1 MKKFMLICA
10 PMTSRSG
17 YGAHARDLIKSFM
30 EHDKYDIQV
39 FDVPWG
45 STPRNALDKN
55 NVDDKKMLDLI
66 TRENSFQTQPDIYVD
81 IRIPNEFQ
89 NPGKFN
95 IGITAGIETNAVSQA
110 WIEGCN
116 KMDLVIVPSKHSKDG
131 FVNALYEKIQQLP
144 DGQQKKIG
152 ELKLEKPIEI
162 LFEGSDKIYRK
173 LSTEEID
180 SKFFDWLNDEV
191 PEKFAFLHVGLWGKG
206 GYGEDRK
213 DIGTLLKTFYESF
226 ANKKKQPALILKTS
240 GANFSIIDRNDIKKK
255 INDIKGTF
263 GKTKLPNLYLLHGDL
278 TDEEMNEM
286 YNHPKVKAHVSFT
299 HGEGFGRPLLEASFS
314 GKPIIAPISTGQA
327 DFLDK
332 DYTIEIPHKL
342 TKVPPNSFPKGYT
355 NPESQWSTVNYGIA
369 SRLMS
374 DVFQNY
380 DKYKVRGKKQMIVN
394 RENFSFEAMKEKLVG
409 MVDEILGDVPK
420 QVELKLP
427 TLKKEPKK
435 LKLPKLKKG

>member
-66 TRENSFQTQPDIYVD
+66 TRENNFQTQPDVYVD

-116 KMDLVIVPSKHSKDG
+116 RMDLVIVPSQHSKEG

-152 ELKLEKPIEI
+152 ELKLEKPIEV
-162 LFEGSDKIYRK
+162 LF
-173 LSTEEID
+173 
-180 SKFFDWLNDEV
+180 
-191 PEKFAFLHVGLWGKG
+191 
-206 GYGEDRK
+206 
-213 DIGTLLKTFYESF
+213 
-226 ANKKKQPALILKTS
+226 
-240 GANFSIIDRNDIKKK
+240 
-255 INDIKGTF
+255 
-263 GKTKLPNLYLLHGDL
+263 
-278 TDEEMNEM
+278 
-286 YNHPKVKAHVSFT
+286 
-299 HGEGFGRPLLEASFS
+299 
-314 GKPIIAPISTGQA
+314 
-327 DFLDK
+327 
-332 DYTIEIPHKL
+332 
-342 TKVPPNSFPKGYT
+342 
-355 NPESQWSTVNYGIA
+355 
-369 SRLMS
+369 
-374 DVFQNY
+374 
-380 DKYKVRGKKQMIVN
+380 
-394 RENFSFEAMKEKLVG
+394 
-409 MVDEILGDVPK
+409 
-420 QVELKLP
+420 
-427 TLKKEPKK
+427 
-435 LKLPKLKKG
+435 